1 MSQPSAISIVWDIV
15 LVLDHEQQ
23 QAGRSV
29 RHSAQWGMSLFFDL
43 IFEQDGDYMLE
54 ITVVGSRTMTGSN
67 DWYYSSFDIRV
78 ESPTPSPTK
87 NGIFVASDN
96 EPSISPSTNV
106 SIHPSL

>member
-43 IFEQDGDYMLE
+43 ICPVYFLDC
-54 ITVVGSRTMTGSN
+54 SK
-67 DWYYSSFDIRV
+67 
-78 ESPTPSPTK
+78 PC
-87 NGIFVASDN
+87 
-96 EPSISPSTNV
+96 
-106 SIHPSL
+106 